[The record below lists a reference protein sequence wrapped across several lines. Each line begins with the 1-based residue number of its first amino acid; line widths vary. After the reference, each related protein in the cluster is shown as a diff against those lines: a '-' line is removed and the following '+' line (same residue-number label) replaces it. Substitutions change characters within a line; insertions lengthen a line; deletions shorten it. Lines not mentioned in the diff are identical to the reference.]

1 MELHLGVV
9 FSNGEE
15 PTHSPGPLRS
25 PPRAAPTPSCSDALS
40 QGLPAMC
47 PAARQAGVWVL
58 GWGMWGNCHL
68 GGRSSGMFHDGGP
81 ALTVRPML
89 SQENGEQ
96 PRAADPDPGRQETRY
111 NEVGFS

>member
-1 MELHLGVV
+1 
-9 FSNGEE
+9 
-15 PTHSPGPLRS
+15 
-25 PPRAAPTPSCSDALS
+25 
-40 QGLPAMC
+40 
-47 PAARQAGVWVL
+47 
-58 GWGMWGNCHL
+58 MWGDCHL

-111 NEVGFS
+111 NEVGFSRNHNCLWNSAVPSL